1 MTGLVLIIE
10 DDESMANL
18 EKRFLEKDGF
28 MALVANSGKAGLDI
42 LSNKASPDLLII
54 DYLLPDMSGVDVMH
68 MVRAELGKSIPS
80 IIVTGG
86 GDENVAVKA
95 MKLGAMDYI
104 VKDLDTIRH
113 LPATCREVLKKFNLA
128 EENLRLMDEL
138 KRVNSELKRVN
149 SELKRVNS
157 ELVVANE
164 KLVELSKR
172 DDLTKIYNRRY
183 LMETLRFEIE
193 KVLRYRTPLSFAIFD
208 LDHFKSVN
216 DTYGHSTGDLVLKQF
231 SELLLGR
238 LRKTDVLGRYGG
250 EEFAIALTGTPLSK
264 ALSICDELR
273 ELVSQTQFGNED
285 SPVWITTS
293 AGAACLVDSMSL
305 EVLIDLAD
313 KSLYRAKESGRD
325 QVVAIQDPD

>member
-18 EKRFLEKDGF
+18 EKRYLEKDGF
-28 MALVANSGKAGLDI
+28 MVLVANSGRSGLDI
-42 LSNKASPDLLII
+42 LSNNTSPDLLII
-54 DYLLPDMSGVDVMH
+54 DYRLPDMSGVDVMRK
-68 MVRAELGKSIPS
+68 VRGEFGKSIPS

-86 GDENVAVKA
+86 GDENVAVRA
-95 MKLGAMDYI
+95 MKLGALDYI
-104 VKDLDTIRH
+104 VKDRDTIRH

-138 KRVNSELKRVN
+138 KRVNA
-149 SELKRVNS
+149 

-164 KLVELSKR
+164 KLDELSKG
-172 DDLTKIYNRRY
+172 DDLTKIYNRRH
-183 LMETLRFEIE
+183 LMETLRFEIG
-193 KVLRYRTPLSFAIFD
+193 KALRYRTPLSFAIFD

-231 SELLLGR
+231 SELLMGR
-238 LRKTDVLGRYGG
+238 LRRTDVLGRYGG

-273 ELVSQTQFGNED
+273 ELVSQIPFGNEG
-285 SPVWITTS
+285 SIEITTS
-293 AGAACLVDSMSL
+293 AGVACLADGMSH
-305 EVLIDLAD
+305 EVLIDVAD
-313 KSLYRAKESGRD
+313 RSLYRAKEFGRNR
-325 QVVAIQDPD
+325 VVAIQELA